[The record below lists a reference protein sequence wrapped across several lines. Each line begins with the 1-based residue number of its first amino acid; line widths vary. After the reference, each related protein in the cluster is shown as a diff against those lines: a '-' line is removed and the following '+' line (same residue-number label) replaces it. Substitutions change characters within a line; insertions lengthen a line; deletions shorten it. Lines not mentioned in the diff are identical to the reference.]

1 LSSILSEGVELGV
14 VRENVAARMKMPA
27 PPRHDMTILTA
38 EEVRTLAEAIYVA
51 AYCGLRAGEL
61 WALRRRDLDL
71 DARRLSVSRSLKDSY
86 GRLEFG
92 ETKTERSRRVVSLP
106 VFLVNMLAT
115 HFEQLP
121 DDGDALVFTAPG
133 GANGRAEGDPD
144 NAVRH
149 GLFVRRCFKPACKAV
164 LPTAKA
170 GSGSTTYAIRARAC

>member
-1 LSSILSEGVELGV
+1 
-14 VRENVAARMKMPA
+14 
-27 PPRHDMTILTA
+27 
-38 EEVRTLAEAIYVA
+38 
-51 AYCGLRAGEL
+51 
-61 WALRRRDLDL
+61 
-71 DARRLSVSRSLKDSY
+71 VSRSLKDAH

-121 DDGDALVFTAPG
+121 TDGDALVFTAPG
-133 GANGRAEGDPD
+133 GANGRAEDDPH

-164 LPTAKA
+164 LPAAKA
-170 GSGSTTYAIRARAC
+170 GLRFHDLRHTCASLLIHDGASILLIQTRLGHSSATTTMDRYGHLYPSAEAALADALDATYNAGNPNVIPLDRGAAA